1 MMALVGSK
9 SKTDVIESLTNM
21 AFNKVGIT
29 WFRDVVYS
37 SLDDKCLSDFG
48 PNLLLTST

>member
-9 SKTDVIESLTNM
+9 SKTDVIESLTM

-37 SLDDKCLSDFG
+37 WIWVDMYSMI
-48 PNLLLTST
+48 